1 MKIEMKT
8 GNTYSKH
15 SEFACKSSG
24 IFILIFISA
33 LCLSINAWAQSDNA
47 LNELLSICKKAKTES
62 EDNARFIKQFWKS
75 EDNRYLESI
84 KLYNTARAEF
94 YEWIEF
100 YKLESTAAIED
111 RSYKINSEALKS
123 KIEDAL
129 QAVNRFNTFYY
140 NDNGMNNTTARNSGP
155 VSPVLNISSCFDA
168 ALGAIKFI
176 HESKR
181 EKQATMKK
189 ELHDKLESYLLPV
202 FNDIK

>member
-1 MKIEMKT
+1 MTLFKAT
-8 GNTYSKH
+8 
-15 SEFACKSSG
+15 KSS
-24 IFILIFISA
+24 ISDS
-33 LCLSINAWAQSDNA
+33 LQRLSLVVLLTISVSVQAQNETA
-47 LNELLSICKKAKTES
+47 LNDLLSICKKAKTES

-75 EDNRYLESI
+75 DESRYAESI

-100 YKLESTAAIED
+100 YKLETTAAIED
-111 RSYKINSEALKS
+111 RSYKINSTALKS

-129 QAVNRFNTFYY
+129 QAVNRFNAFYY
-140 NDNGMNNTTARNSGP
+140 NDNGMNATTARNTGP
-155 VSPVLNISSCFDA
+155 VTPVLNISSCFDA

-189 ELHDKLESYLLPV
+189 ELHEKLESYLLPV
-202 FNDIK
+202 FNEIK